1 MESRWEMLSISLGL
15 FGLQDQIKKERR
27 RRGSRRFFIG
37 FCGKLFSKS
46 FEAEAGNL
54 VGKLDCCFEN

>member
-15 FGLQDQIKKERR
+15 FGLQDQIKKEKRRR

-37 FCGKLFSKS
+37 F
-46 FEAEAGNL
+46 
-54 VGKLDCCFEN
+54 